1 MPLGAYN
8 DKPSTKQMLYEQY
21 RSLRDKQQIFQCNKT
36 LTLNLQ
42 AFGKTIVQF
51 LWFRKPRLC
60 KGLNNNELF
69 LIEIL

>member
-42 AFGKTIVQF
+42 AFGKPIVQF
-51 LWFRKPRLC
+51 L
-60 KGLNNNELF
+60 
-69 LIEIL
+69 

>member
-1 MPLGAYN
+1 MPLGAHN

-36 LTLNLQ
+36 LTLNWK

-51 LWFRKPRLC
+51 L
-60 KGLNNNELF
+60 
-69 LIEIL
+69 